1 VLRFVA
7 GRDDLLNSRFAL
19 SPITELES
27 LLRKL
32 SRKRSQLP
40 ADWAA
45 RVTPTFERLRAETA
59 LDAVLALQSDRYGAA
74 FVAQPPVGM
83 TQTISDD
90 LAAIRA
96 TPLAQ
101 ARHEI
106 DECLARRPTTDERV
120 LAMLRDPAVTRILAE
135 AMAAAWEE
143 LVAADWPALRAVLER
158 DVVHRGALLSA
169 GGWSAAFAGLHKH
182 LRWRDGVI
190 ELVKDIEETYYLDGG
205 GLLLVPSV
213 YVWPRIAAYTEPP
226 WPKTLVYPARGT
238 AALWEPG
245 AGTPPDALASLLG
258 RTRARLLIAL
268 SDPASTTQLAKAL
281 ALAPGAVGDHLAVLR
296 HAGLTTRA
304 RAGRSVL
311 YRRTPLGDALAA
323 GAGE

>member
-1 VLRFVA
+1 MLRFVA
-7 GRDDLLNSRFAL
+7 NRDDLLNTRFAL

-27 LLRKL
+27 LLRKMSL
-32 SRKRSQLP
+32 RRSRLP

-45 RVTPTFERLRAETA
+45 RLAPTFDRLRRETE
-59 LDAVLALQSDRYGAA
+59 LNAVLALQSDRYGAA
-74 FVAQPPVGM
+74 FVVPPPASM
-83 TQTISDD
+83 AQTIEDD
-90 LAAIRA
+90 LATIRA
-96 TPLAQ
+96 GALDQ

-106 DECLARRPTTDERV
+106 DECLSRKPATDERV
-120 LAMLRDPAVTRILAE
+120 LRVLRDPSVIEILAS
-135 AMAAAWEE
+135 AMETAWHE
-143 LVAADWPALRAVLER
+143 LVAPDWPALRSILER
-158 DVVHRGALLSA
+158 DVVHRGALLSS
-169 GGWSAAFAGLHKH
+169 GGWSAAFVGLHKT

-190 ELVKDIEETYYLDGG
+190 ELHRGMTGTYALDGA

-213 YVWPRIAAYTEPP
+213 FVWPHVGAYTEPP

-238 AALWEPG
+238 AALWEPST
-245 AGTPPDALASLLG
+245 AVPPDALASLLG
-258 RTRARLLIAL
+258 RTRARLLVAL

-296 HAGLTTRA
+296 NAGLATRA

-323 GAGE
+323 GAG